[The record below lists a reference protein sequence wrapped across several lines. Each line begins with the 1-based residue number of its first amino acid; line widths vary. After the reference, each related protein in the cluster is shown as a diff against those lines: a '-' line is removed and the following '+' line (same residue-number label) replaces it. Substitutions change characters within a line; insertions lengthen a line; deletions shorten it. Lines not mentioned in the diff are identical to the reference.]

1 MQLLNKKKQGGGSL
15 RGNIAKRSASLLAVV
30 AVAGG
35 SAVMGMPQAHALPKP
50 DYLYWEKVD
59 QDGKPLGGSTFE
71 LRLTGE
77 SLEWA
82 NEVNSHLSPEL
93 IRYAPTSFIVTDN
106 VSAPEI
112 EDPANPREAYWN
124 PFYEFQI
131 SDLDPRPGHV
141 LIMDPLFEHAFIY
154 NTKEGYSL
162 RAEGGWGRKTQYV
175 LEEIEPPSGYTD
187 CEDAQTEI
195 EFTARPEEGSF
206 FDTESL
212 GDGKFRHT
220 LKKDPFIRL
229 AEGTGQ
235 GWTEVTDKNFIG
247 ALANYNSS
255 FGARPEDSENF
266 SADDLY
272 GLMARYSEMEWVD
285 DQKYASPRYSGILGG
300 EDLTP
305 EFSPITVVGA
315 LPNCRV
321 EGLPSVT
328 TTATAEPSTVVT
340 TTTQPPVIS
349 TLPDTTVTNPP
360 VTVTNPGTTV
370 TRPDT
375 TITQPP
381 VVSTIPGTTITKPG
395 TTVTEPAK
403 TLVTTLLGTTVREP
417 GTTVREPG
425 TTVREPDTTVV
436 TTLREP
442 DVTVTPDPVTVEKE
456 KPVAVET
463 PEAET
468 SATATSETPV
478 ANETMSTTSET
489 ADAVPETS
497 SNSNDARILASTG
510 VNIAGFV
517 AIAGLLIG
525 IGAFAVRRRK

>member
-1 MQLLNKKKQGGGSL
+1 
-15 RGNIAKRSASLLAVV
+15 
-30 AVAGG
+30 
-35 SAVMGMPQAHALPKP
+35 MPQAHALPKP

-71 LRLTGE
+71 LSLTGK

-82 NEVNSHLSPEL
+82 NEVNMHRPNYLLKS
-93 IRYAPTSFIVTDN
+93 APISFVVTDN
-106 VSAPEI
+106 ESAPEI
-112 EDPANPREAYWN
+112 SDLANPREAYWN
-124 PFYEFQI
+124 SFYEFQI

-141 LIMDPLFEHAFIY
+141 LIMDPLFDNAFLY
-154 NTKEGYSL
+154 NTEEGYFPQ
-162 RAEGGWGRKTQYV
+162 AKGGWGRKTQYT
-175 LEEIEPPSGYTD
+175 LEEIESPSGYTD
-187 CEDAQTEI
+187 CEGVQSRI
-195 EFTARPEEGSF
+195 EFTARPGSP

-220 LKKDPFIRL
+220 LKKDPFIEI

-235 GWTEVTDKNFIG
+235 GWTEVTDKNFID
-247 ALANYNSS
+247 ALSNYNKT
-255 FGARPEDSENF
+255 FGVRTEDSANF

-272 GLMARYSEMEWVD
+272 EAMARYSEKKRVD
-285 DQKYASPRYSGILGG
+285 DQEYANPRYRGILGG

-305 EFSPITVVGA
+305 EFFPITVVGA

-328 TTATAEPSTVVT
+328 TTTTPVPSTVVT
-340 TTTQPPVIS
+340 TVTQPPVTS
-349 TLPDTTVTNPP
+349 TLPATTITSPP

-370 TRPDT
+370 TQPDT

-381 VVSTIPGTTITKPG
+381 VVSTIPGTTITQPG
-395 TTVTEPAK
+395 TTVTQPPK
-403 TLVTTLLGTTVREP
+403 TLVTTLP
-417 GTTVREPG
+417 N
-425 TTVREPDTTVV
+425 TTVREPDTTIQESATTMREPNTTVA

-463 PEAET
+463 LET
-468 SATATSETPV
+468 ETPTTATSETSV
-478 ANETMSTTSET
+478 TNETVSRTPETT
-489 ADAVPETS
+489 DAVPETP
-497 SNSNDARILASTG
+497 SNSDSARVLASTG
-510 VNIAGFV
+510 ANITGFV